1 MDGIISK
8 RYGRAMFELA
18 KTEGKVDEYLEQLRC
33 IKKITIENPGM
44 LEIFD
49 HPKVTMNEKLI
60 LVDDLFTEGFDREVK
75 DFLKLLIT
83 KDRVS
88 SLVKMIK
95 DFEELYYEYKNIV
108 LVRVTSAVELE
119 NEEKSDLLIKL
130 KELFEKEVI
139 IEQLVDTTIIGG
151 LLIEAQDKI
160 IDATVK
166 GRLEKF
172 RHGLLEEVR

>member
-18 KTEGKVDEYLEQLRC
+18 KNEGKVEEYLEQLSC
-33 IKKITIENPGM
+33 IKKITIENPEL

-49 HPKVTMNEKLI
+49 HPKVTINEKLI
-60 LVDDLFTEGFDREVK
+60 LIDDLFTNGFDKEVK
-75 DFLKLLIT
+75 DFLKLLVT
-83 KDRVS
+83 KDRIS
-88 SLVKMIK
+88 SLIKMIK

-108 LVRVTSAVELE
+108 LARVTSATELE
-119 NEEKSDLLIKL
+119 EDAKANLLVQL
-130 KELFEKEVI
+130 KELFAKEVI
-139 IEQLVDTTIIGG
+139 IEQRVDPTIIGG

-166 GRLEKF
+166 GKLEKIK
-172 RHGLLEEVR
+172 HGLLEEVR